1 MGWSWVCFEFNS
13 PRRGINSLE
22 GKPFGARSVTRL
34 GWNVLGVF
42 ITLMERECRRWCPG
56 RGGWME
62 ATRGRGGAKEATT
75 SKDVMKSAGEDNN
88 PGGETVKTVEGGK
101 C

>member
-42 ITLMERECRRWCPG
+42 ITLMERECRRWYPG
-56 RGGWME
+56 RGGWM
-62 ATRGRGGAKEATT
+62 EATT